1 MVRLAV
7 ILAAIFWACVWA
19 GFAQANCRLAL
30 VLALD
35 VSSSVDAQEYEL
47 QRLGLAA
54 ALNAPD
60 VRHAILHGGKGDVAL
75 AVYEWSG
82 FNQQKLHLDWTLL
95 RNNDDI
101 DQAVA
106 VLAKMSRSHD
116 NFPTSVGQAL
126 GYGATVLKRAPHCTR
141 QVIDMSGDGVNNHGY
156 GPAAAYRNFPF
167 DGVIVNGL
175 VLLGESP
182 HVAEFYRR
190 KILRGSGAFLI
201 VANGFDEFR
210 TAMTRK
216 LFREINDIMV
226 GQLAPPS
233 DPQGG

>member
-1 MVRLAV
+1 MVRLAA
-7 ILAAIFWACVWA
+7 ILAVWFWASFWA
-19 GFAQANCRLAL
+19 GIAQANCRLAL

-35 VSSSVDAQEYEL
+35 VSSSVDADEYDL

-60 VRHAILHGGKGDVAL
+60 VRHAILHGGKGHVAL

-82 FNQQKLHLDWTLL
+82 FNQQKLHLDWSLL
-95 RNNDDI
+95 RNDSDI

-116 NFPTSVGQAL
+116 NFPTSIGQAL
-126 GYGATVLKRAPHCTR
+126 GFGALALKRAPKCNR

-156 GPAAAYRNFPF
+156 GPTAAYRNFPF

-182 HVAEFYRR
+182 DVTEFYRR
-190 KILRGSGAFLI
+190 EILRGSGAFLI
-201 VANGFDEFR
+201 VANGFEEFR

-216 LFREINDIMV
+216 LFREINEITV
-226 GQLAPPS
+226 GQLATPPN
-233 DPQGG
+233 PKGG

>member
-1 MVRLAV
+1 M
-7 ILAAIFWACVWA
+7 AAFFVATFWA
-19 GFAQANCRLAL
+19 GLAQANCRLAL

-35 VSSSVDAQEYEL
+35 VSSSVDANEYDL

-60 VRHAILHGGKGDVAL
+60 VRHAILQGGNGHVAL

-82 FNQQKLHLDWTLL
+82 FNQQKLHLDWSLL
-95 RNNDDI
+95 RNHADI

-106 VLAKMSRSHD
+106 ILAKMSRSHD

-126 GYGATVLKRAPHCTR
+126 GYGALVLKRAPDCRR
-141 QVIDMSGDGVNNHGY
+141 QVIDVSGDGVNNHGY
-156 GPAAAYRNFPF
+156 GPLAAYRNFPF
-167 DGVIVNGL
+167 DGVVVNGL

-182 HVAEFYRR
+182 NVADFYRNR
-190 KILRGSGAFLI
+190 ILRGSGAFLI
-201 VANGFDEFR
+201 IANGFEEFK

-216 LFREINDIMV
+216 LFREINELAV
-226 GQLAPPS
+226 GHLKHPNRT
-233 DPQGG
+233 QGG